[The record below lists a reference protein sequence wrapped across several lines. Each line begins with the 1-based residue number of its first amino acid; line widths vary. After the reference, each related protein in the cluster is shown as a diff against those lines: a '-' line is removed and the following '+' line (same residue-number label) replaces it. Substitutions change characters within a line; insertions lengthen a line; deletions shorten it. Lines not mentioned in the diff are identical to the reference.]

1 VWKEFRQPN
10 FDDSAVQAVP
20 RASPFPPP
28 PNRFQSV
35 TFVCCLLRHDQGH
48 PVGAE
53 KTPSQVIEIVNI
65 SWQMTNQALEC
76 NIGSYSSMT
85 ETGENAAFKI
95 TAAQTA
101 G

>member
-1 VWKEFRQPN
+1 M
-10 FDDSAVQAVP
+10 
-20 RASPFPPP
+20 
-28 PNRFQSV
+28 
-35 TFVCCLLRHDQGH
+35 
-48 PVGAE
+48 
-53 KTPSQVIEIVNI
+53 VNI
-65 SWQMTNQALEC
+65 SWQMTNQAPGC